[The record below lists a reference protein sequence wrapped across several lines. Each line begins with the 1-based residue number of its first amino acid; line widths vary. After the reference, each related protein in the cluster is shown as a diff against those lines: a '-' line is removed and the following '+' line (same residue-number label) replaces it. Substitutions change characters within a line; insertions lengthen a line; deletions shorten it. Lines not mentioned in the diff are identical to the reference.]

1 MKSTPQQYAD
11 AVIKEIYKVENLYN
25 LTTALGYTAYKMSHW
40 AMKKAEIATWATDGT
55 EEHEARNH
63 AEWEIADKKF
73 KAYLIAFNTLQAELP
88 AFVMEVEL

>member
-11 AVIKEIYKVENLYN
+11 AIVKEIYKVDNLYN
-25 LTTALGYTAYKMSHW
+25 LAPALAYVSTKLGIW

-55 EEHEARNH
+55 KEHEAENL

-73 KAYLIAFNTLQAELP
+73 KAYLIAFNTLQAKLQE
-88 AFVMEVEL
+88 FVMEVEL